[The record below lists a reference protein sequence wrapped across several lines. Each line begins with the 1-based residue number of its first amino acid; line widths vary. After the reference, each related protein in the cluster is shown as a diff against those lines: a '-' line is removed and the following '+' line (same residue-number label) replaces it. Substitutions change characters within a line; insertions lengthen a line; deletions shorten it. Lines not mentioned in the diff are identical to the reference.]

1 MGINYVVCHSV
12 CIMFAGACVIITT
25 AYYFYYYYDI
35 YIYINIYSDTYIY
48 SDICVIYV
56 LFLQFVYVPDVRKH
70 LTWCLVRWVQYLP
83 GSSSEGTVSS
93 RNRQHAEDK

>member
-48 SDICVIYV
+48 IYIMIYV
-56 LFLQFVYVPDVRKH
+56 SYMCCFYDLYMSQTF
-70 LTWCLVRWVQYLP
+70 
-83 GSSSEGTVSS
+83 E
-93 RNRQHAEDK
+93 NI